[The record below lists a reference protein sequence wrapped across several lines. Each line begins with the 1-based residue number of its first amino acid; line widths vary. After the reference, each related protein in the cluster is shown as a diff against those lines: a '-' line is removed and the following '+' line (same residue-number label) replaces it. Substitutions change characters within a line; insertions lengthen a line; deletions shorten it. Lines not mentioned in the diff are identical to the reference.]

1 MSDAPPDASS
11 SQTDRDACPQQVH
24 EQPKKLPHATRAAA
38 ALRAVRRVISRLLT
52 RWHPRDRITDYRRN
66 TETPVL
72 GREFMQ
78 RRGESAPQEDKLPLT
93 PETAPEP
100 QSSSSSSSSSEP
112 EKENE
117 KEEDQA
123 APPFDATPEPPTSA
137 PAALRPARPPY
148 ALPAEE
154 ADPRLPTYL
163 IPVTIAII
171 ALVMFLLNSVKFGQL
186 RQSQSL
192 VDKAEE
198 AIAQKDW
205 PAALG
210 AIQNVEESARTRPG
224 FLRVLADYLIGT
236 YPTPEA
242 PGDTESPNNPELLG
256 DTLQKL
262 KPSSLFRPV
271 DHLWLCRAWLA
282 SNHLDRARNA
292 LEDIPA
298 PLATGLEATRL
309 KIELLKKEGQKLEAE
324 QIQDSLSKFFS
335 ADPAVAVAQAIKDWN
350 SPFPEVWQQART
362 RLWELARGKD
372 APALS
377 AIRYLS
383 LQAGHSR
390 AELDVLLQL
399 ATDHPAAQAAER
411 LQVLSQLLHLEPE
424 KREQLIQAEVERYHA
439 AAPTVLA
446 QLSSWLSREKEQGR
460 IHQLIPESRW
470 KEYPVLIPL
479 VVQALVDQARWQDLL
494 SMLKE
499 VEIKKQFSR
508 ARLMNWRAL
517 ALRHLHPE
525 DAIHPHDILD
535 EAIQQGNVEQSELAL
550 KTSAF
555 LAEQWQMADLALQ
568 AYQVLAQPGAQEE
581 ADYLEKCS
589 EMAGILK
596 DTRALTEV
604 AVRLAA
610 LQPNSTLAAHRA
622 TYLRLLRG
630 EMLET
635 AIDTRSPTAAS
646 SSSDSATWLLTALQA
661 WRLSDPSAT
670 RAALQHV
677 TSIQGLSPGE
687 RAVFAGLLA
696 KTASTA
702 RAFQIAETIHPE
714 LLLPEETVF
723 LQQAL

>member
-1 MSDAPPDASS
+1 MPDAPPDASS

-24 EQPKKLPHATRAAA
+24 EQPQELPRAARAAA
-38 ALRAVRRVISRLLT
+38 ALRAVWGMLCGLLT
-52 RWHPRDRITDYRRN
+52 RWRLRDRITDYRRN
-66 TETPVL
+66 TETHVL

-78 RRGESAPQEDKLPLT
+78 RRGEGAPEEAELPQAPDSAATASPEDAPAVETQVDAGT
-93 PETAPEP
+93 PE
-100 QSSSSSSSSSEP
+100 
-112 EKENE
+112 
-117 KEEDQA
+117 
-123 APPFDATPEPPTSA
+123 ATPEAPPAKLPPLRA
-137 PAALRPARPPY
+137 PY
-148 ALPAEE
+148 VVPAEE
-154 ADPRLPTYL
+154 ADPRLPTML
-163 IPVTIAII
+163 IPATIAVVI
-171 ALVMFLLNSVKFGQL
+171 LLLMLLNSFHLGQL
-186 RQSQSL
+186 RRGQSM
-192 VDKAEE
+192 VDRAEE
-198 AIAQKDW
+198 AISQKDW

-210 AIQNVEESARTRPG
+210 AIQNVEEGARARPG

-236 YPTPEA
+236 YSTPDA
-242 PGDTESPNNPELLG
+242 PSSSASLNNPELLG
-256 DTLQKL
+256 DTLEKL
-262 KPSSLFRPV
+262 KPSSMFRPE

-282 SNHLDRARNA
+282 SNHLDRARTA
-292 LEDIPA
+292 WEGIPA
-298 PLATGLEATRL
+298 ELASGLEATRL
-309 KIELLKKEGQKLEAE
+309 KIELLRKEGQKREAA

-372 APALS
+372 APALD

-390 AELDVLLQL
+390 AELDVLLKL

-411 LQVLSQLLHLEPE
+411 LQVVSLLLPLEPA
-424 KREQLIQAEVERYHA
+424 KRGQIIQAEVERYQA
-439 AAPTVLA
+439 AAPSVLA
-446 QLSSWLSREKEQGR
+446 QLSSWLAREKEQGR
-460 IHQLIPESRW
+460 ILQIIPESRW
-470 KEYPVLIPL
+470 KDYPVLIPL

-494 SMLKE
+494 NMLKE
-499 VEIKKQFSR
+499 VEIKKQFSI
-508 ARLMNWRAL
+508 ARTMNWRAL
-517 ALRHLHPE
+517 ALRNLHPE
-525 DAIHPHDILD
+525 DAIQPHAILD
-535 EAIQQGNVEQSELAL
+535 EAIQQGHVEQNELAL
-550 KTSAF
+550 KSSAF
-555 LAEQWQMADLALQ
+555 LAEEWQMADLALE
-568 AYQVLAQPGAQEE
+568 AYQFLAQPGAPDE
-581 ADYLEKCS
+581 AGYLEKCS

-596 DTRALTEV
+596 DTGALTAV

-610 LQPNSTLAAHRA
+610 LQPNSTEAARRA

-635 AIDTRSPTAAS
+635 ALDATRTQMAS
-646 SSSDSATWLLTALQA
+646 GDSTTWLLTALQA
-661 WRLSDPSAT
+661 WRLSDVPAT

-714 LLLPEETVF
+714 LLLPEETAF